1 MREWNGPNT
10 LSKEKAQTPTS
21 LRDLETIEQ
30 SKVFERPAGAD
41 RSSIQ

>member
-1 MREWNGPNT
+1 MRGWNGPKT